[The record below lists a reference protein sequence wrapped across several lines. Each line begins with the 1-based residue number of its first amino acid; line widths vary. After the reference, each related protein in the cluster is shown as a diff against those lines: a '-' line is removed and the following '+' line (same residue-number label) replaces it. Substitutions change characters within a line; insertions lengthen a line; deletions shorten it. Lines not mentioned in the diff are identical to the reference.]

1 MPDIPLKYLQVEP
14 KEDSPSKLASV
25 AGKLTKWF
33 LFATEFEVLR
43 AFVNKLRDDIDT
55 SKGFGVKMKRFETT
69 FTGSQIITLPSNYV
83 DVYMID
89 VQGQGALSSSQ
100 YTLIAPNQIEILD
113 ELDTNDYI
121 VVMYSEPLGDNENYY
136 TKTQTNNL
144 LDLKVD
150 KAPGERLI
158 TFSEAEKLLNLSG
171 TNTGDHAVN
180 LTSQAYTDS
189 KITQLVDGATVGA
202 NTLKKLED
210 KILAINAIIGGT
222 APDGDSIVNTVSEL
236 LQVFE
241 TYPEGTDIASL
252 LAAKINASDIIN
264 NLDQL
269 VVGKVLDATQGKVL
283 KELIDDL
290 TLVVDNKIDKQAQ
303 TVFVQSLADLPT
315 PSAGTI
321 TMSSSKTYVFT
332 GAVDLM
338 GNRILATQPVKLCGL
353 GSTVS
358 KLTSTGL
365 STSEYLISSVND
377 LEISGLTLE
386 SHRVVTRSS
395 GAPATNYFYM
405 DKCTVLNSP
414 QMGVINNTGVISVTN
429 CSFVN
434 SDKLQF
440 TGTSNSIVLEGC
452 SMSSTVSGLGIIDAS
467 AITVNKRFRICYC
480 NIENNAPSDALQ
492 IGLANIPN
500 EGLLIDTCRFTG
512 AAVYPFHASNKA
524 LIVNSTGITNTSTV
538 GFMSM
543 VDNATATVQTS
554 PTWTKAL
561 GTTTAGAANSKF
573 THTDNRLTYT
583 GAFTT
588 NFIVDVR
595 ANMFCAN
602 NAQVVSVGIAKNGI
616 MVSTQEMTARYIDGS
631 NPVAAS
637 CLVPIQLTA
646 NDYIEVFIRN
656 ATSNSNVTVQDM
668 QCLITK
674 IPV

>member
-1 MPDIPLKYLQVEP
+1 MPDIPLKYLQIEP
-14 KEDSPSKLASV
+14 KEDSPSKLAAV
-25 AGKLTKWF
+25 YGKLTKWF
-33 LFATEFEVLR
+33 LFAPEFEVLR
-43 AFVNKLRDDIDT
+43 AFVNKLRDDIDN
-55 SKGFGVKMKRFETT
+55 SKGFGTKMKRFETT

-83 DVYMID
+83 EVYMID

-100 YTLIAPNQIEILD
+100 YSLIAPNQIEILD

-158 TFSEAEKLLNLSG
+158 TFGEAEKLLNLLG

-180 LTSQAYTDS
+180 NTSQAYTDAA
-189 KITQLVDGATVGA
+189 IAQLIDGAPEDA
-202 NTLKKLED
+202 NTLKELSD
-210 KILAINAIIGGT
+210 KINAINAIIGSS
-222 APDGDSIVNTVSEL
+222 APDGDSLVNTVSEL
-236 LQVFE
+236 LQVFQ

-252 LAAKINASDIIN
+252 LATKINTSDIVN
-264 NLDQL
+264 NLNQL
-269 VVGKVLDATQGKVL
+269 VTGKVLDATQGKVL

-429 CSFVN
+429 CSLVN

-440 TGTSNSIVLEGC
+440 TGTSNSIVVEGC
-452 SMSSTVSGLGIIDAS
+452 SMSSTVTGLGIIDAG

-512 AAVYPFHASNKA
+512 AAVYPYYTSNKA
-524 LIVNSTGITNTSTV
+524 LIVNCTGITNTSTG

-543 VDNATATVQTS
+543 VDNATPTVVS
-554 PTWTKAL
+554 LGVWTKLL
-561 GTTTAGAANSKF
+561 GATTAGSLNSKF
-573 THTDNRLTYT
+573 THTDNKLTYT

-588 NFIVDVR
+588 QFIVDVR
-595 ANMFCAN
+595 ANVFCAN
-602 NAQVVSVGIAKNGI
+602 NGQSVSVGVAKNGV
-616 MVSTQEMTARYIDGS
+616 MVSTQEMSARYIDGS
-631 NPVAAS
+631 NPVPAS
-637 CLVPIQLTA
+637 CLVPVQLST
-646 NDYIEVFIRN
+646 NDYIEVFVRN
-656 ATSNSNVTVQDM
+656 STSASNTTGSDM